1 MSKKKECSNLETR
14 TMNVTMSQDD
24 FKKLD
29 SGELR
34 SNHGLRDSSGHI
46 KASLDISYISEN
58 ELPQREVVRTET
70 VYKESP
76 VPSPTAQALTGTT
89 MEILGDILSDPEVKK
104 SISDLIHVL
113 WHYKVQPKIQDTID
127 RIKGISQPQPPR
139 SEQVFQTKAEQ
150 ILSSQTI
157 VPDSKD
163 TSFEPIPVTN
173 EQAAFLLAKTKESA
187 SELTRLIYLLSNIVV
202 KDDITAEEYSLEQSY
217 IKELLSESSVSTMT
231 FLLQN
236 RQLGII
242 DDKTALLF
250 SVFLRD
256 MSVTVNSAFLSPST
270 RYPINNYRSI
280 LRYVTLN
287 SCQPTRK
294 RHW

>member
-58 ELPQREVVRTET
+58 ELSQREAVRTET

-76 VPSPTAQALTGTT
+76 VSSPMAQALVRATGAT
-89 MEILGDILSDPEVKK
+89 MEIWGDILSDPEVKK
-104 SISDLIHVL
+104 SVSDLIHVL

-127 RIKGISQPQPPR
+127 RIKGISQPQPPF

-202 KDDITAEEYSLEQSY
+202 KDDVTAEEYSLEQSY

-250 SVFLRD
+250 SDVLEGYVSDGQQRIP
-256 MSVTVNSAFLSPST
+256 L
-270 RYPINNYRSI
+270 PIDKISN
-280 LRYVTLN
+280 
-287 SCQPTRK
+287 Q
-294 RHW
+294 

>member
-1 MSKKKECSNLETR
+1 MIGGIKLSKKKECSNLETR

-58 ELPQREVVRTET
+58 ELSQREAVRTET

-76 VPSPTAQALTGTT
+76 VSSPMAQALVRATGAT
-89 MEILGDILSDPEVKK
+89 MEIWGDILSDPEVKK
-104 SISDLIHVL
+104 SVSDLIHVL

-202 KDDITAEEYSLEQSY
+202 KDDVTAEEYSLEQSY
-217 IKELLSESSVSTMT
+217 IKELLNESSVSTMT

-250 SVFLRD
+250 SDVLEGYVSDGQQRIP
-256 MSVTVNSAFLSPST
+256 LSIDKIS
-270 RYPINNYRSI
+270 N
-280 LRYVTLN
+280 
-287 SCQPTRK
+287 Q
-294 RHW
+294 

>member
-76 VPSPTAQALTGTT
+76 VASPTAQALTGAT

-127 RIKGISQPQPPR
+127 RIKGISQPHPP
-139 SEQVFQTKAEQ
+139 
-150 ILSSQTI
+150 LSLNKFFKQ
-157 VPDSKD
+157 KQNK
-163 TSFEPIPVTN
+163 F
-173 EQAAFLLAKTKESA
+173 
-187 SELTRLIYLLSNIVV
+187 YLH
-202 KDDITAEEYSLEQSY
+202 K
-217 IKELLSESSVSTMT
+217 
-231 FLLQN
+231 
-236 RQLGII
+236 
-242 DDKTALLF
+242 LLF
-250 SVFLRD
+250 RIQKILH
-256 MSVTVNSAFLSPST
+256 LSLFPSQMN
-270 RYPINNYRSI
+270 R
-280 LRYVTLN
+280 LHF
-287 SCQPTRK
+287 C
-294 RHW
+294 

>member
-58 ELPQREVVRTET
+58 ELSQREAVRTET

-76 VPSPTAQALTGTT
+76 VSSPMAQALVRATGAT
-89 MEILGDILSDPEVKK
+89 MEIWGDILSDPEVKK
-104 SISDLIHVL
+104 SVSDLIHVL

-202 KDDITAEEYSLEQSY
+202 KDDVTAEEYSLEQSY
-217 IKELLSESSVSTMT
+217 IKELLNESSVSTMT

-250 SVFLRD
+250 SDVLEGYVSDGQQRIP
-256 MSVTVNSAFLSPST
+256 LSIDKIS
-270 RYPINNYRSI
+270 N
-280 LRYVTLN
+280 
-287 SCQPTRK
+287 Q
-294 RHW
+294 

>member
-58 ELPQREVVRTET
+58 ELSQREAVRTET

-76 VPSPTAQALTGTT
+76 VSSPMAQALVRATGAT
-89 MEILGDILSDPEVKK
+89 MEIWGDILSDPEVKK
-104 SISDLIHVL
+104 SVSDLIHVL

-127 RIKGISQPQPPR
+127 RIKGISQPQPPF

-202 KDDITAEEYSLEQSY
+202 KDDVTAEEYSLEQSY

-250 SVFLRD
+250 SDVLEGYVGDGQQRIP
-256 MSVTVNSAFLSPST
+256 LSIDKIS
-270 RYPINNYRSI
+270 N
-280 LRYVTLN
+280 
-287 SCQPTRK
+287 Q
-294 RHW
+294 

>member
-1 MSKKKECSNLETR
+1 MVREEFP
-14 TMNVTMSQDD
+14 V
-24 FKKLD
+24 LD
-29 SGELR
+29 PA
-34 SNHGLRDSSGHI
+34 H
-46 KASLDISYISEN
+46 ALDAAV
-58 ELPQREVVRTET
+58 QRNGI
-70 VYKESP
+70 YKESP
-76 VPSPTAQALTGTT
+76 VSSPTAQALTGAT

-127 RIKGISQPQPPR
+127 RIKGISQPQPPL

-202 KDDITAEEYSLEQSY
+202 KDDVTAEEYSLEQSY

-231 FLLQN
+231 FLLRN

-250 SVFLRD
+250 SDVLEGYVSDGQQRIP
-256 MSVTVNSAFLSPST
+256 LSIDKIS
-270 RYPINNYRSI
+270 N
-280 LRYVTLN
+280 
-287 SCQPTRK
+287 Q
-294 RHW
+294 

>member
-58 ELPQREVVRTET
+58 ELSQREAVRTET

-76 VPSPTAQALTGTT
+76 VSSPMAQALVRATGAT
-89 MEILGDILSDPEVKK
+89 MEIWGDILSDPEVKK
-104 SISDLIHVL
+104 SVSDLIHVL

-127 RIKGISQPQPPR
+127 RIKGISQPQPPF

-173 EQAAFLLAKTKESA
+173 EQTAFLLAKTKESA

-202 KDDITAEEYSLEQSY
+202 KDDVTAEEYSLEQSY

-250 SVFLRD
+250 SDVLEGYVSDGQQRIP
-256 MSVTVNSAFLSPST
+256 L
-270 RYPINNYRSI
+270 PIDKISN
-280 LRYVTLN
+280 
-287 SCQPTRK
+287 Q
-294 RHW
+294 

>member
-76 VPSPTAQALTGTT
+76 VSSPMAQALVRATGAT
-89 MEILGDILSDPEVKK
+89 MEIWGDILNDPEVKK
-104 SISDLIHVL
+104 SVSDLIHVL

-202 KDDITAEEYSLEQSY
+202 KDDVTAEEYSLEQSY

-250 SVFLRD
+250 SDVLEGYVGDGQQRIP
-256 MSVTVNSAFLSPST
+256 LSIDKIS
-270 RYPINNYRSI
+270 N
-280 LRYVTLN
+280 
-287 SCQPTRK
+287 Q
-294 RHW
+294 

>member
-58 ELPQREVVRTET
+58 ELSQREAVRTET

-76 VPSPTAQALTGTT
+76 VSSPMAQALVRATGAT
-89 MEILGDILSDPEVKK
+89 MEIWGDILSDPEVKK
-104 SISDLIHVL
+104 SVSDLIHVL

-127 RIKGISQPQPPR
+127 RIKGISQPQPPF

-163 TSFEPIPVTN
+163 TSFEPISVTN

-202 KDDITAEEYSLEQSY
+202 KDDVTAEEYSLEQSY

-242 DDKTALLF
+242 NDKTALLF
-250 SVFLRD
+250 SDVLEGYVSDGQQRIP
-256 MSVTVNSAFLSPST
+256 L
-270 RYPINNYRSI
+270 PIDKISN
-280 LRYVTLN
+280 
-287 SCQPTRK
+287 Q
-294 RHW
+294 

>member
-58 ELPQREVVRTET
+58 ELSQREAVRTET

-76 VPSPTAQALTGTT
+76 VSSPMAQALVRATGAT
-89 MEILGDILSDPEVKK
+89 MEIWGDILSDPEVKK
-104 SISDLIHVL
+104 SVSDLIHVL

-127 RIKGISQPQPPR
+127 RIKGISQPQPPF

-202 KDDITAEEYSLEQSY
+202 KDDVTAEEYSLEQSY

-250 SVFLRD
+250 SDVLEGYVSDGQQRIP
-256 MSVTVNSAFLSPST
+256 LSIDKIS
-270 RYPINNYRSI
+270 N
-280 LRYVTLN
+280 
-287 SCQPTRK
+287 Q
-294 RHW
+294 

>member
-58 ELPQREVVRTET
+58 ELSQREAVRTET

-76 VPSPTAQALTGTT
+76 VSSPMAQALVRATGAT
-89 MEILGDILSDPEVKK
+89 MEIWGDILSDPEVKK
-104 SISDLIHVL
+104 SVSDLIHVL

-127 RIKGISQPQPPR
+127 RIKGISQPQHPF

-150 ILSSQTI
+150 ILSSQAI

-202 KDDITAEEYSLEQSY
+202 KDDVTAEEYSLEQSY

-250 SVFLRD
+250 SDVLEGYVSDGQQRIP
-256 MSVTVNSAFLSPST
+256 L
-270 RYPINNYRSI
+270 PIDKISN
-280 LRYVTLN
+280 
-287 SCQPTRK
+287 Q
-294 RHW
+294 

>member
-150 ILSSQTI
+150 ILSSQTMLFRRLG
-157 VPDSKD
+157 
-163 TSFEPIPVTN
+163 SFCGRFST
-173 EQAAFLLAKTKESA
+173 ESPMRNF
-187 SELTRLIYLLSNIVV
+187 RLPEKSMKSSSMNT
-202 KDDITAEEYSLEQSY
+202 TAPLP
-217 IKELLSESSVSTMT
+217 LPSVS
-231 FLLQN
+231 LH
-236 RQLGII
+236 R
-242 DDKTALLF
+242 A
-250 SVFLRD
+250 
-256 MSVTVNSAFLSPST
+256 TVSMWMVAN
-270 RYPINNYRSI
+270 
-280 LRYVTLN
+280 
-287 SCQPTRK
+287 
-294 RHW
+294 

>member
-104 SISDLIHVL
+104 SISD
-113 WHYKVQPKIQDTID
+113 
-127 RIKGISQPQPPR
+127 
-139 SEQVFQTKAEQ
+139 
-150 ILSSQTI
+150 
-157 VPDSKD
+157 
-163 TSFEPIPVTN
+163 
-173 EQAAFLLAKTKESA
+173 
-187 SELTRLIYLLSNIVV
+187 
-202 KDDITAEEYSLEQSY
+202 
-217 IKELLSESSVSTMT
+217 
-231 FLLQN
+231 
-236 RQLGII
+236 
-242 DDKTALLF
+242 
-250 SVFLRD
+250 
-256 MSVTVNSAFLSPST
+256 
-270 RYPINNYRSI
+270 IN
-280 LRYVTLN
+280 L
-287 SCQPTRK
+287 
-294 RHW
+294 

>member
-173 EQAAFLLAKTKESA
+173 EQAEIGRAH
-187 SELTRLIYLLSNIVV
+187 V
-202 KDDITAEEYSLEQSY
+202 
-217 IKELLSESSVSTMT
+217 
-231 FLLQN
+231 
-236 RQLGII
+236 
-242 DDKTALLF
+242 
-250 SVFLRD
+250 
-256 MSVTVNSAFLSPST
+256 
-270 RYPINNYRSI
+270 
-280 LRYVTLN
+280 
-287 SCQPTRK
+287 
-294 RHW
+294 

>member
-76 VPSPTAQALTGTT
+76 VPSPTAQALTGAT

-113 WHYKVQPKIQDTID
+113 WHYKVQPKFKILLIE
-127 RIKGISQPQPPR
+127 S
-139 SEQVFQTKAEQ
+139 KASHNRTP
-150 ILSSQTI
+150 LSLNKFFKQ
-157 VPDSKD
+157 KQNK
-163 TSFEPIPVTN
+163 F
-173 EQAAFLLAKTKESA
+173 
-187 SELTRLIYLLSNIVV
+187 YLH
-202 KDDITAEEYSLEQSY
+202 K
-217 IKELLSESSVSTMT
+217 
-231 FLLQN
+231 
-236 RQLGII
+236 
-242 DDKTALLF
+242 LLF
-250 SVFLRD
+250 RIQKILHLSL
-256 MSVTVNSAFLSPST
+256 FLSQMN
-270 RYPINNYRSI
+270 R
-280 LRYVTLN
+280 LHF
-287 SCQPTRK
+287 C
-294 RHW
+294 

>member
-1 MSKKKECSNLETR
+1 
-14 TMNVTMSQDD
+14 MNVTMSQDD

-58 ELPQREVVRTET
+58 ELSQREAVRTET
-70 VYKESP
+70 IYKESP
-76 VPSPTAQALTGTT
+76 VSSPTAQALTGTT

-231 FLLQN
+231 FLLRN

-250 SVFLRD
+250 SDVLEGYVSDGQQRIP
-256 MSVTVNSAFLSPST
+256 LSIDKIS
-270 RYPINNYRSI
+270 N
-280 LRYVTLN
+280 
-287 SCQPTRK
+287 Q
-294 RHW
+294 

>member
-58 ELPQREVVRTET
+58 ELSQREAVRTET

-76 VPSPTAQALTGTT
+76 VSSPMAQALVRATGAT
-89 MEILGDILSDPEVKK
+89 MEIWGDILSDPEVKK
-104 SISDLIHVL
+104 SVSDLIHVL

-127 RIKGISQPQPPR
+127 RIKGISQPQPPF

-202 KDDITAEEYSLEQSY
+202 KDDVTAEEYSLEQSY

-236 RQLGII
+236 RQLCII

-250 SVFLRD
+250 SDVLEGYVSDGQQRIP
-256 MSVTVNSAFLSPST
+256 L
-270 RYPINNYRSI
+270 PIDKISN
-280 LRYVTLN
+280 
-287 SCQPTRK
+287 Q
-294 RHW
+294 

>member
-58 ELPQREVVRTET
+58 ELSQREAVRTET

-76 VPSPTAQALTGTT
+76 VSSPMVQALVRATGAT
-89 MEILGDILSDPEVKK
+89 MEIWGDILSDPEVKK
-104 SISDLIHVL
+104 SVSDLIRVL

-127 RIKGISQPQPPR
+127 RIKGISQPQPPF

-202 KDDITAEEYSLEQSY
+202 KDDVTAEEYSLEQSY

-250 SVFLRD
+250 SDVLEGYVSDGQQRIP
-256 MSVTVNSAFLSPST
+256 L
-270 RYPINNYRSI
+270 PIDKISN
-280 LRYVTLN
+280 
-287 SCQPTRK
+287 Q
-294 RHW
+294 

>member
-1 MSKKKECSNLETR
+1 LIGGIKLSKKKECSNLETR

-58 ELPQREVVRTET
+58 ELSQREAVRTET

-76 VPSPTAQALTGTT
+76 VSSPMAQALVRATGAT
-89 MEILGDILSDPEVKK
+89 MEIWGDILSDPEVKK
-104 SISDLIHVL
+104 SVSDLIHVL

-127 RIKGISQPQPPR
+127 RIKGISQPQPPF

-202 KDDITAEEYSLEQSY
+202 KDDVTAEEYSLEQSY

-250 SVFLRD
+250 SDVLEGYVSDGQQRIP
-256 MSVTVNSAFLSPST
+256 L
-270 RYPINNYRSI
+270 PIDKISN
-280 LRYVTLN
+280 
-287 SCQPTRK
+287 Q
-294 RHW
+294 

>member
-58 ELPQREVVRTET
+58 ELSQREAVRTET

-76 VPSPTAQALTGTT
+76 VSSPMAQALVRATGAT
-89 MEILGDILSDPEVKK
+89 MEIWGDILSDPEVKK
-104 SISDLIHVL
+104 SVSDLIHVL

-127 RIKGISQPQPPR
+127 RIKGISHPQPPL
-139 SEQVFQTKAEQ
+139 SEQVFQIKAEQ

-202 KDDITAEEYSLEQSY
+202 KDDVTAEEYSLEQSY

-250 SVFLRD
+250 SDVLEGYVSDGQQRIP
-256 MSVTVNSAFLSPST
+256 L
-270 RYPINNYRSI
+270 PIDKISN
-280 LRYVTLN
+280 
-287 SCQPTRK
+287 Q
-294 RHW
+294 

>member
-58 ELPQREVVRTET
+58 ELSQREAVRTET

-76 VPSPTAQALTGTT
+76 VSSPMAQALVRATGAT
-89 MEILGDILSDPEVKK
+89 MEIWGDILSDPEVKK
-104 SISDLIHVL
+104 SVSDLIHVL

-127 RIKGISQPQPPR
+127 RIKGISQPQPPF

-202 KDDITAEEYSLEQSY
+202 KDDVTAEEYSLEQSY

-250 SVFLRD
+250 SDVLEGYVSDGQHRIP
-256 MSVTVNSAFLSPST
+256 L
-270 RYPINNYRSI
+270 PIDKISN
-280 LRYVTLN
+280 
-287 SCQPTRK
+287 Q
-294 RHW
+294 

>member
-1 MSKKKECSNLETR
+1 MIGGIKLSKKKECSNLETR

-58 ELPQREVVRTET
+58 ELSQREAVRTET

-76 VPSPTAQALTGTT
+76 VSSPMAQALVRATGAT
-89 MEILGDILSDPEVKK
+89 MEIWGDILSDPEVKK
-104 SISDLIHVL
+104 SVSDLIHVL

-202 KDDITAEEYSLEQSY
+202 KDDVTAEEYSLEQSY

-250 SVFLRD
+250 SDVLEGYVSDGQQRIP
-256 MSVTVNSAFLSPST
+256 L
-270 RYPINNYRSI
+270 PIDKISN
-280 LRYVTLN
+280 
-287 SCQPTRK
+287 Q
-294 RHW
+294 

>member
-58 ELPQREVVRTET
+58 ELSQREAVRTET

-76 VPSPTAQALTGTT
+76 VSSPMAQALVRATGTT
-89 MEILGDILSDPEVKK
+89 MEIWGDILSDPEVKK
-104 SISDLIHVL
+104 SVSDLIHVL

-127 RIKGISQPQPPR
+127 RIKGISPPQPPL
-139 SEQVFQTKAEQ
+139 SEQVFLTKTEQ

-202 KDDITAEEYSLEQSY
+202 KDDVTAEEYSLEQSY

-250 SVFLRD
+250 SDVLEGYVSDGQQRIP
-256 MSVTVNSAFLSPST
+256 LSIDKIS
-270 RYPINNYRSI
+270 N
-280 LRYVTLN
+280 
-287 SCQPTRK
+287 Q
-294 RHW
+294 

>member
-1 MSKKKECSNLETR
+1 MIGGIKLSKKKECSNLETR

-202 KDDITAEEYSLEQSY
+202 KDDITVEEYSLEQSY

-250 SVFLRD
+250 SDVLEGYVGDGQQRIP
-256 MSVTVNSAFLSPST
+256 LSIDKIS
-270 RYPINNYRSI
+270 N
-280 LRYVTLN
+280 
-287 SCQPTRK
+287 Q
-294 RHW
+294 

>member
-1 MSKKKECSNLETR
+1 MIGGIKLSKKKECSNLETR

-58 ELPQREVVRTET
+58 ELSQREAVRTET

-76 VPSPTAQALTGTT
+76 VSSPMAQALVRATGAT
-89 MEILGDILSDPEVKK
+89 MEIWGDILSDPEVKK
-104 SISDLIHVL
+104 SVSDLIHVL

-127 RIKGISQPQPPR
+127 RIKGISQPQPPL

-202 KDDITAEEYSLEQSY
+202 KDDVTAEEYSLEQSY
-217 IKELLSESSVSTMT
+217 IKELLSEFSVSTMT

-250 SVFLRD
+250 SDVLEGY
-256 MSVTVNSAFLSPST
+256 VSAGQQRISL
-270 RYPINNYRSI
+270 PIDKISN
-280 LRYVTLN
+280 
-287 SCQPTRK
+287 Q
-294 RHW
+294 

>member
-1 MSKKKECSNLETR
+1 MIGGIKLSKKKECSNLETR

-58 ELPQREVVRTET
+58 ELSQREAVRTET

-76 VPSPTAQALTGTT
+76 VSSPMAQALVRATGAT
-89 MEILGDILSDPEVKK
+89 MEIWGDILSDPEVKK
-104 SISDLIHVL
+104 SVSDLIHVL

-127 RIKGISQPQPPR
+127 RIKGISQPQSPR

-202 KDDITAEEYSLEQSY
+202 KDDVTAEEYSLEQSY

-250 SVFLRD
+250 SDVLEGYVSDGQQRIP
-256 MSVTVNSAFLSPST
+256 LSIDKIS
-270 RYPINNYRSI
+270 N
-280 LRYVTLN
+280 
-287 SCQPTRK
+287 Q
-294 RHW
+294 

>member
-1 MSKKKECSNLETR
+1 LSKKKECSNLETR

-76 VPSPTAQALTGTT
+76 VASPTAQALTGAT
-89 MEILGDILSDPEVKK
+89 MEILGDILNDPEVKK

-127 RIKGISQPQPPR
+127 RIKGISQPPP
-139 SEQVFQTKAEQ
+139 
-150 ILSSQTI
+150 
-157 VPDSKD
+157 
-163 TSFEPIPVTN
+163 
-173 EQAAFLLAKTKESA
+173 
-187 SELTRLIYLLSNIVV
+187 
-202 KDDITAEEYSLEQSY
+202 SL
-217 IKELLSESSVSTMT
+217 
-231 FLLQN
+231 
-236 RQLGII
+236 
-242 DDKTALLF
+242 
-250 SVFLRD
+250 
-256 MSVTVNSAFLSPST
+256 
-270 RYPINNYRSI
+270 
-280 LRYVTLN
+280 
-287 SCQPTRK
+287 
-294 RHW
+294 

>member
-1 MSKKKECSNLETR
+1 MIGGIKLSKKKECSNLETR

-58 ELPQREVVRTET
+58 ELSQREAVRTET

-76 VPSPTAQALTGTT
+76 VSSPMAQALVRATGAT
-89 MEILGDILSDPEVKK
+89 MEIWGDILSDPEVKK
-104 SISDLIHVL
+104 SVSDLIHVL

-127 RIKGISQPQPPR
+127 RIKGISQPQPPF

-202 KDDITAEEYSLEQSY
+202 KDDVTAEEYSLEQSY

-250 SVFLRD
+250 SDVLEGYVSDGQQRIP
-256 MSVTVNSAFLSPST
+256 L
-270 RYPINNYRSI
+270 PIDKISN
-280 LRYVTLN
+280 
-287 SCQPTRK
+287 Q
-294 RHW
+294 

>member
-58 ELPQREVVRTET
+58 ELSQREAVRTET

-76 VPSPTAQALTGTT
+76 VSSPMAQALVRATGAT
-89 MEILGDILSDPEVKK
+89 MEIWGDILSDPEVKK
-104 SISDLIHVL
+104 SVSDLIHVL

-202 KDDITAEEYSLEQSY
+202 KDDVTAEEYSLEQSY

-250 SVFLRD
+250 SDVLEGYVSDGQQRIP
-256 MSVTVNSAFLSPST
+256 L
-270 RYPINNYRSI
+270 PIDKISN
-280 LRYVTLN
+280 
-287 SCQPTRK
+287 Q
-294 RHW
+294 